1 VKAIN
6 GGIDEKLFEELLKIN
21 KSTNFHQLIGV
32 HVAELGKGY
41 AVTKMEIEEKH
52 LNPLGIAHGGV
63 LFSLMDITM
72 GMAARTVGKQ
82 VVTLEMNI
90 NYVSPAN
97 LVDKVK
103 AIGKIVHAG
112 NKTTVAVCEAY
123 TEEGRLLAVARETFF
138 NVLD

>member
-1 VKAIN
+1 MKAIN

-21 KSTNFHQLIGV
+21 RNTNFHQLIGV

-41 AVTKMEIEEKH
+41 AVTKIEIEEKH

>member
-21 KSTNFHQLIGV
+21 RSTNFHQLIGV

-41 AVTKMEIEEKH
+41 AVTKMKIEEKH

-82 VVTLEMNI
+82 VITIEMNI
-90 NYVSPAN
+90 NYLSP
-97 LVDKVK
+97 VKVGEKVK
-103 AIGKIVHAG
+103 ATGKIVHAG
-112 NKTTVAVCEAY
+112 SKTTVAVCEAY
-123 TEEGRLLAVARETFF
+123 AEDGRLLAVARETFF

>member
-1 VKAIN
+1 
-6 GGIDEKLFEELLKIN
+6 
-21 KSTNFHQLIGV
+21 
-32 HVAELGKGY
+32 
-41 AVTKMEIEEKH
+41 MEIEEKH

-138 NVLD
+138 NM